1 MTSRSLAGAAAPEKR
16 AIGTRKFLRFGLR
29 IGSPAGQPGWI
40 GSPAGQP
47 LEAGY
52 AARVFPLPLAEL
64 PAPEPRRASRA
75 LAFGL
80 APDELTALG
89 VPAAQATFE
98 RLQRPWLWQDG
109 APSLSR
115 AARALLEP
123 LGLELPSVCER
134 HSSRDGSS
142 KLLLAVGAE
151 RIEAVHMPRAV
162 GGGRV
167 TVCISSQVGCAM
179 GCSFC
184 ATASMGFQRHLSAGE
199 IVAQVLRV
207 IADLGPRQ
215 PSALTLVFM
224 GMGEPLHNLPQVAQA
239 VRLLCHPRGLGLSPK
254 RITVSTSGLVP
265 EIAELA
271 ALEPRP
277 LLAVSLNATTDEVR
291 RELMPIGRRYS
302 LKELRRALETY
313 PLRPRERITVEY
325 VLLAGV
331 NDSCEDARRLAEFC
345 ANFPHNINLIPYNA
359 HSLAAYVA
367 PAEVSVDAFA
377 RALLAQRPALVTVR
391 RSRGRDVHAAC
402 GQLVQ
407 S

>member
-1 MTSRSLAGAAAPEKR
+1 MAA
-16 AIGTRKFLRFGLR
+16 
-29 IGSPAGQPGWI
+29 PAGQ
-40 GSPAGQP
+40 
-47 LEAGY
+47 LVEDGY
-52 AARVFPLPLAEL
+52 AAAVFSLPLAESRL
-64 PAPEPRRASRA
+64 APSLDEPRRASRA
-75 LAFGL
+75 TAFGL
-80 APDELTALG
+80 MPQDLTALD
-89 VPAAQATFE
+89 VPAVLATFE
-98 RLQRPWLWQDG
+98 RLQRPWLWQAG

-115 AARALLEP
+115 AARAVLEP
-123 LGLELPSVCER
+123 LGLELPQVCER
-134 HSSRDGSS
+134 HPSEDGAC

-162 GGGRV
+162 AGGRV

-207 IADLGPRQ
+207 VSELGPRQ
-215 PSALTLVFM
+215 PAALTLVFM
-224 GMGEPLHNLPQVAQA
+224 GMGEPLHNLPQVARA

-265 EIAELA
+265 EIAELG
-271 ALEPRP
+271 ALEVRP
-277 LLAVSLNATTDEVR
+277 LLAISLNATTDEVR

-302 LKELRRALETY
+302 LLELRRALEAY
-313 PLRPRERITVEY
+313 PLRPRERVTVEY

-331 NDSCEDARRLAEFC
+331 NDSPDDARRLAEFC
-345 ANFPHNINLIPYNA
+345 RNFPHNINLIPYNS
-359 HSLAAYVA
+359 HSLAAYRA
-367 PAEVSVDAFA
+367 PVEASVDAFA
-377 RALLAQRPALVTVR
+377 RALLAERPALVTVR